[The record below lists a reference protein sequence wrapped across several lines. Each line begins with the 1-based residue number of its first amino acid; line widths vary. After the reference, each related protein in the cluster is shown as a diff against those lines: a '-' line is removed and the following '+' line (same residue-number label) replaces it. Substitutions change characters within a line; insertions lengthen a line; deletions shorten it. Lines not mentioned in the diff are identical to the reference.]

1 MGCTPREKILWIFK
15 GALVGW
21 NGSEGANFD
30 DDDDND
36 NDDDGKVLSFSIRYL
51 NL

>member
-1 MGCTPREKILWIFK
+1 MHSKIDNGLYTQRNKILWISK

-21 NGSEGANFD
+21 NGSEGANLHD

-36 NDDDGKVLSFSIRYL
+36 DDDVRQEYI
-51 NL
+51 